1 MKVRQNSLVRRVR
14 AFCVLYLTLGL
25 PCVVL
30 SQETPPSSSP
40 AIGLRISDE
49 PAPASPPSAPP
60 IVQPAPL
67 PTDAAPPA
75 PELDRKTVGE
85 TVNEAVEDVIDE
97 IASAESSL
105 DIYFEQSQP
114 FSSYRT
120 HQTGFQWIPGSND
133 DLGWFSWQS
142 DPYLSR
148 ASDAGLSLTFNLH
161 GLSGPV
167 TPDVSPRLYD
177 AVAAY
182 QVRRT
187 ISDRFSYDVSAS
199 VGVFS
204 DFEGSAR
211 KGVRFPAHA
220 VGMMHINHRADL
232 VFGIDYLDREDI
244 KVLPVAGVS
253 IREFI
258 VPNMRLD
265 LVFPRPRLDFVVDD
279 QHRVYFAALL
289 GGGTWDFEATANT
302 RELLTYRDYRL
313 LFGFEFADDEN
324 HLSAI
329 EFGYA
334 FSREIEFAN
343 AGTSHTFPDA
353 FVLQW
358 VSRY

>member
-1 MKVRQNSLVRRVR
+1 MKVGQNSVLTRLRI
-14 AFCVLYLTLGL
+14 FCGCYFALGL
-25 PCVVL
+25 PCFAIA
-30 SQETPPSSSP
+30 QEPPVPTKP
-40 AIGLRISDE
+40 ATGLRISDE
-49 PAPASPPSAPP
+49 PAPAALPSAQP
-60 IVQPAPL
+60 IVKPAPL
-67 PTDAAPPA
+67 PTEVAPA
-75 PELDRKTVGE
+75 IPEPDRKTVGE
-85 TVNEAVEDVIDE
+85 TLNEAADDVIQE
-97 IASAESSL
+97 IAEAESIL
-105 DIYFEQSQP
+105 DIYFEQSQRYTRYR
-114 FSSYRT
+114 SY
-120 HQTGFQWIPGSND
+120 QTAFQWIPGSND

-142 DPYLSR
+142 DPYLRRESN
-148 ASDAGLSLTFNLH
+148 AGLILGFNLH

-187 ISDRFSYDVSAS
+187 ISERFSYDVSAS

-220 VGMMHINHRADL
+220 VGMLHLNHRADL

-265 LVFPRPRLDFVVDD
+265 LVFPRPRLDFVVDN

-302 RELLTYRDYRL
+302 RELLTYRDYRV

-324 HLSAI
+324 DLSAI

-334 FSREIEFAN
+334 FSRELEFAN
-343 AGTSHTFPDA
+343 AGTSHSFPEA